1 MLNNLLS
8 GAMGAVLGSLV
19 SIIYVHYSERL
30 KSRRQLAIEIID
42 HIETMYNRL
51 MALATIQIP
60 ELAEHRQARGVSL
73 LNDDERRQYTAE
85 FLKLLTTYTPF
96 VRVEIIFVDNTLVTE
111 LEKLTSGFQKA
122 FHTMNNRSEFM
133 KVLDAEVDPHYAEM
147 CRLLKS
153 KINKTRWLT
162 LG

>member
-1 MLNNLLS
+1 MLSNLLS
-8 GAMGAVLGSLV
+8 GAIGAVLGSMV
-19 SIIYVHYSERL
+19 SILYVHYSERL

-85 FLKLLTTYTPF
+85 FLKLLTTYSPF
-96 VRVEIIFVDNTLVTE
+96 AKVEIIFNDSTLVTV

-122 FHTMNNRSEFM
+122 FHAMNKRDEFM
-133 KVLDAEVDPHYAEM
+133 KMLNAEVDPHYGEM

-153 KINKTRWLT
+153 KTR
-162 LG
+162 

>member
-1 MLNNLLS
+1 MLSNLLS
-8 GAMGAVLGSLV
+8 GAIGAVLGSLV
-19 SIIYVHYSERL
+19 SVLYVHYSERL

-60 ELAEHRQARGVSL
+60 ELVEHRQARGVSL

-85 FLKLLTTYTPF
+85 FLKLLTTYSPF
-96 VRVEIIFVDNTLVTE
+96 AKVEIIFNDSTLVTA

-122 FHTMNNRSEFM
+122 FHSMNNRDEFM
-133 KVLDAEVDPHYAEM
+133 RMLNAEVDPHYGEM

-153 KINKTRWLT
+153 KTR
-162 LG
+162 

>member
-1 MLNNLLS
+1 MLSNLLS
-8 GAMGAVLGSLV
+8 GAIGAVLGSLV
-19 SIIYVHYSERL
+19 SILYVHYAERL

-73 LNDDERRQYTAE
+73 LNDDERRQYMAE
-85 FLKLLTTYTPF
+85 FLKLLTTYSPF
-96 VRVEIIFVDNTLVTE
+96 AKVEIIFNDGTLVIA
-111 LEKLTSGFQKA
+111 LEKLTSGFQTA
-122 FHTMNNRSEFM
+122 FHAMNNRSEFM
-133 KVLDAEVDPHYAEM
+133 RLLNSEVDPHYVEM

-153 KINKTRWLT
+153 KTR
-162 LG
+162 